1 MTLKISP
8 AIVSK
13 LDLRETIKQV
23 KDQEKGESSSLTSV
37 GVCTGLRAQCKV
49 VVQMELLEPGYL
61 GSHPSPATFHLGDY
75 EQCIQAL

>member
-13 LDLRETIKQV
+13 LDLKEAIKQM
-23 KDQEKGESSSLTSV
+23 ERPGKGESSSLNSV
-37 GVCTGLRAQCKV
+37 RVFTVLRAQCIV

-61 GSHPSPATFHLGDY
+61 GSHPSPAR
-75 EQCIQAL
+75 